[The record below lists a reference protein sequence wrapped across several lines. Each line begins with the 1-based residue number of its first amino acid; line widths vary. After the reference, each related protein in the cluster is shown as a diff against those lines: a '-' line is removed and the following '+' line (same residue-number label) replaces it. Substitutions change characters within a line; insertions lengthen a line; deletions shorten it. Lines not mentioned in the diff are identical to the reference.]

1 MTLPYYVEPEYWVEG
16 YAEGDAKIVDASI
29 SAALTVAANIQRVK
43 PIDASTAA
51 ATTTA
56 ASVDRVRL
64 AAMLDGGEAN
74 AVAAVI
80 RKRLTAVNATAA
92 LEASGQFITINNT
105 QAAIASLLSAV
116 ASVQRRRGA
125 SVAGSV
131 YAIISA
137 SARYKW
143 LDEAVTA
150 ETWTGAGSA
159 SDTWTPAAAS
169 SDIWT
174 QRAAALD
181 TWTPAA
187 SDATNW
193 TET

>member
-64 AAMLDGGEAN
+64 AAMADSG
-74 AVAAVI
+74 AATSSATVI
-80 RKRLTAVNATAA
+80 RKRLTAVTVPTTLGVSGRFIVIAA
-92 LEASGQFITINNT
+92 AQVG
-105 QAAIASLLSAV
+105 IASLLSAV
-116 ASVQRRRGA
+116 ASVQRKRDA
-125 SVAGSV
+125 SVADSV
-131 YAIISA
+131 YAIIAA

-143 LDEAVTA
+143 LDEAVTS
-150 ETWTGAGSA
+150 E
-159 SDTWTPAAAS
+159 
-169 SDIWT
+169 IWT
-174 QRAAALD
+174 QRAAASD

-187 SDATNW
+187 SDATDW